1 MNENKEFTVQE
12 VVERSGQSL
21 RSFYQY
27 FGGKNELLLALF
39 EESVHSAA
47 DLLRAKVVEEDN
59 ALDRLY
65 QFVVEYYRLC
75 RPAAIGTAAKKGPAP
90 VMVDVAQQLLTAYPT
105 EAVRAFDPL
114 VSLFGDLLDDAA
126 AAGAVR
132 ADLRRSRV
140 AGVVLEMIMFNAF
153 SATIGGSS
161 VQGDSGDAEEL
172 WDLIFRGIGEC

>member
-47 DLLRAKVVEEDN
+47 GLLRANIAEEDS
-59 ALDRLY
+59 ALDRLCR
-65 QFVVEYYRLC
+65 FVLEYYRLC
-75 RPAAIGTAAKKGPAP
+75 RPAAAGTAGKKGPAP
-90 VMVDVAQQLLTAYPT
+90 VMVDFAQQLLTAYPT
-105 EAVRAFDPL
+105 EAARAFDPI

-132 ADLRRSRV
+132 AGLRRSPV

-172 WDLIFRGIGEC
+172 WELILRGIGAG